1 MKPETRSF
9 YELAVQRAIERVVSD
24 LDQALDLLALARAAA
39 LSTFHFHR
47 VFRGLVGET
56 PLELLRRLRLERAA
70 WELLNGGSPVTGVA
84 FAAGYETHEAF
95 TRAFRAHYACSPSEF
110 RRLRRAE
117 GPACAH
123 PTQVELAARS
133 GIHFQPGQVRV
144 PSIHLDQ
151 AGPGLAVELKELPE
165 LRVATVRHRGP
176 YNRISEAFGRLGE
189 LAAAAELVG
198 PHAAMLALYHDDPEM
213 TPGPDLR
220 SDAAIVVSPGALV
233 PEGLRIRR
241 LPAGLYACTAH
252 VGSCTQLGDVWA
264 RFMGEWL
271 PRSGHRMG
279 EGPSY
284 ELYRNRLGQEP
295 GQAPVT
301 ELHIQLARLA

>member
-9 YELAVQRAIERVVSD
+9 YELAVQRAIERVISD
-24 LDQALDLLALARAAA
+24 LDQALDLQGLARAAA
-39 LSTFHFHR
+39 LSPFHFHR

-56 PLELLRRLRLERAA
+56 PLELLRRLRMERAA
-70 WELLNGGSPVTGVA
+70 WNLLHGASSVTGVA
-84 FAAGYETHEAF
+84 FAAGFETHEAF
-95 TRAFRAHYACSPSEF
+95 TRAFRAHYSCSPSEF
-110 RRLRRAE
+110 RQRRRSE

-133 GIHFQPGQVRV
+133 GIHFLPGQAQV
-144 PSIHLDQ
+144 PSVHLDQ
-151 AGPGLAVELKELPE
+151 VGPALQVELQEMPE
-165 LRVATVRHRGP
+165 LRVATVRHLGP

-189 LAAAAELVG
+189 LAAAAELIG
-198 PHAAMLALYHDDPEM
+198 PDAEMLALYHDDPEM

-220 SDAAIVVSPGALV
+220 SDAAIVVSPDAVV
-233 PEGLRIRR
+233 PGGMCVQRI
-241 LPAGLYACTAH
+241 PAGLYACTAH

-279 EGPSY
+279 EGASY
-284 ELYRNRLGQEP
+284 ELHRNGSSQGP
-295 GQAPVT
+295 GQAPAT
-301 ELHIQLARLA
+301 EVRIQLAR